1 MRDNTLFY
9 MLYACEVSDNRK
21 QYYFLSESKLVYTEM
36 VSK

>member
-1 MRDNTLFY
+1 MHVNILYY

-21 QYYFLSESKLVYTEM
+21 QYYFLSEGKPVYTEM